1 MLFPLPRSRTTFV
14 VISIS
19 DHVTADTVT
28 GRRATNDH
36 TFVLNPFDDSAV
48 RPTRPEHR
56 VRVLCT
62 ISRRTSGAGGT
73 LPTLPWT

>member
-1 MLFPLPRSRTTFV
+1 

-36 TFVLNPFDDSAV
+36 TFALNPFDDD
-48 RPTRPEHR
+48 T
-56 VRVLCT
+56 VLCDRPDPNT
-62 ISRRTSGAGGT
+62 V
-73 LPTLPWT
+73 